1 MGYFCSVAMELERKG
16 LRTAS
21 YPFDWMISD
30 SFENILKLLRS
41 NFEGFLDI
49 ESFYQEEIPNHYY
62 NCCTGIHFYHDF
74 DATTPLSD
82 QMCSVTAKYDRRI
95 KRLYEDVKDPSL
107 FVRYCLNEEEVL
119 WVQNNLGSILS
130 QLKRYNPEN
139 SIVFIVPQY
148 VKSEIT
154 SILCDGGGYF
164 LCIISESK
172 DVVRQYF
179 KTNPEF
185 LRYLYKHTSLNMF
198 QICNNLRIHYLSRI
212 RKRFAKKETDLP
224 HPYRHNKQYDEIK
237 K

>member
-1 MGYFCSVAMELERKG
+1 MELERKG

-30 SFENILKLLRS
+30 SFENILKLLDN
-41 NFEGFLDI
+41 NFEDFLDE
-49 ESFYQEEIPNHYY
+49 ESLYQEEIPNHYY
-62 NCCTGIHFYHDF
+62 NYRTGIHFYHDF
-74 DATTPLSD
+74 NARTSLNV

-154 SILCDGGGYF
+154 STLCDGGGIF
-164 LCIISESK
+164 C
-172 DVVRQYF
+172 
-179 KTNPEF
+179 
-185 LRYLYKHTSLNMF
+185 
-198 QICNNLRIHYLSRI
+198 
-212 RKRFAKKETDLP
+212 A
-224 HPYRHNKQYDEIK
+224 
-237 K
+237 